1 MFLPMTTILIKLAI
15 RLVVFTAV
23 FWFAARRNDKVV
35 FEKRWAPPVVGL
47 VFAVLSTALY
57 WVLAKLL
64 AVATLGAVGFALPL
78 LINLVLLGVTVRVFQ
93 AKAWFR
99 IDGLLASLW
108 MALFL
113 TVAHGVLWLGMD
125 YIPAHA

>member
-1 MFLPMTTILIKLAI
+1 MTTILIKLGI

-23 FWFAARRNDKVV
+23 FWLTARKNDKVV
-35 FEKRWAPPVVGL
+35 FEKRWAPPLVGL

-57 WVLAKLL
+57 WVLTKLL
-64 AVATLGAVGFALPL
+64 AIATLGALGFALPL
-78 LINLVLLGVTVRVFQ
+78 LINLLLLGVTVRVFQ
-93 AKAWFR
+93 SKAWFR
-99 IDGLLASLW
+99 IDGLFATLW

-113 TVAHGVLWLGMD
+113 TLAHGALWLGMD

>member
-1 MFLPMTTILIKLAI
+1 MTTILIKLAI

-57 WVLAKLL
+57 WVLSKLL

-78 LINLVLLGVTVRVFQ
+78 LINLVLLGVTARVFQ

-99 IDGLLASLW
+99 IDGLLATLW

-113 TVAHGVLWLGMD
+113 TVAHGALWLGMD
-125 YIPAHA
+125 YLPAHA